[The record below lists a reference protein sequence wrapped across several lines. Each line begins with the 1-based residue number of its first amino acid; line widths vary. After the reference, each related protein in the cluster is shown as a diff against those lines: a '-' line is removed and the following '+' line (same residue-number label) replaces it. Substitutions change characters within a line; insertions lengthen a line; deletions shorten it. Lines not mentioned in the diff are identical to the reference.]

1 MVAVAPEYDI
11 LAADVGMNGRM
22 SDGGN
27 WCRNRFREMIADET
41 NPLNIPSP
49 RPLPGRTTSVP
60 YVAVGDDAFPL
71 TMYLLKPFPA
81 SSLSAEQRIFNHR
94 LSRMRRISENVLGI
108 MAQKWR
114 VLRNTILV
122 GPEKATI
129 IVLAIMTLHNF
140 MRSEVQYMPKESEI
154 PEFERRD
161 GGATLQSSSESLLQR
176 H

>member
-1 MVAVAPEYDI
+1 
-11 LAADVGMNGRM
+11 
-22 SDGGN
+22 
-27 WCRNRFREMIADET
+27 
-41 NPLNIPSP
+41 
-49 RPLPGRTTSVP
+49 
-60 YVAVGDDAFPL
+60 
-71 TMYLLKPFPA
+71 MYLLKPFPA

-94 LSRMRRISENVLGI
+94 LSRMQRISENVLGI

-161 GGATLQSSSESLLQR
+161 GGATLQSSSESLLRR